1 MVRSEAERVRTLKA
15 KIDQD
20 AVATGQAQVLE
31 RPDNGSDTVSL
42 EIYAGESRS
51 LNVPLVNQNGF
62 YSADERLK
70 RIDLMKVYEL
80 PGYDLTRNSHNQKN
94 DRRKG

>member
-1 MVRSEAERVRTLKA
+1 MERVRTLKA

-42 EIYAGESRS
+42 EIYAGASRS
-51 LNVPLVNQNGF
+51 LNVPVVNQNGI

-70 RIDLMKVYEL
+70 RIDLMKAYEL
-80 PGYDLTRNSHNQKN
+80 PGYDLTRNSHNQKSDN
-94 DRRKG
+94 GEWVR